1 MDQLHYRIR
10 GHTNDQLR
18 QQWLAGVVPFCEEV
32 GLTVPAHFDAEHQTY
47 VLDYELPILFDETTG
62 KWDFRTV
69 TWEEKFAQWKRGGP
83 AKLPGIQRLQSEIWG
98 DELW

>member
-1 MDQLHYRIR
+1 ML
-10 GHTNDQLR
+10 LR
-18 QQWLAGVVPFCEEV
+18 C
-32 GLTVPAHFDAEHQTY
+32 GLGRECSERV
-47 VLDYELPILFDETTG
+47 ELLFDETTG